1 MFGKIDYENIK
12 INFSKVKRMN
22 VLLETVA
29 AMIPPIVP
37 SNPHG
42 TMWIEEDSP
51 DFDCPVCWNT
61 ITEGEKKVRTS
72 CDHLLC
78 SDCVLKMQCIPGIEH
93 CVSCPMCRSGLNIGS
108 VEDGVLRRIP
118 LNKIRSRL
126 EQQNR
131 IIAGYHYQIHQSPN
145 IIAYYMQRIQGEM
158 FQEEKARRE
167 LGPALE
173 RQARLQAEVD
183 KRARPRARVSTSA
196 VV

>member
-1 MFGKIDYENIK
+1 
-12 INFSKVKRMN
+12 
-22 VLLETVA
+22 
-29 AMIPPIVP
+29 
-37 SNPHG
+37 
-42 TMWIEEDSP
+42 
-51 DFDCPVCWNT
+51 
-61 ITEGEKKVRTS
+61 
-72 CDHLLC
+72 
-78 SDCVLKMQCIPGIEH
+78 
-93 CVSCPMCRSGLNIGS
+93 LNIVS